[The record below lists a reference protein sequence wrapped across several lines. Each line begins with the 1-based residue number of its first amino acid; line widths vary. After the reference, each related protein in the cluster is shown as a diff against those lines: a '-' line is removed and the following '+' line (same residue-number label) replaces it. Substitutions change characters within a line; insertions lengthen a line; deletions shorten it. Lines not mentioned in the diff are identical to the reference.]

1 MLIACI
7 STFIVGTVVSNASA
21 YPGVEYRACSENSGW
36 FDWVRNKETAGDITK
51 GEKLQV
57 VKMILTDTNKGGI
70 EYKTY
75 ALGQGWQEN
84 ATNGDASG
92 STAGI
97 QGIKVSLFGDIKG
110 QYSVKYR
117 VHMMNGDWTE
127 WVKDGALAGVTS
139 GTTVIDAYE
148 AVLAEKEGTEVVTD
162 AVDYSK
168 DLPASD
174 GIVASESKSTE
185 VVANNDNIAQQQTT
199 VADNSQQSTTNQ
211 ATATDNSQQSETT
224 NQTTVTEGTVNST
237 DNTQQTTVVDNAV
250 PTAAQTD
257 QSNELA
263 QKLVDVAKKEIGY
276 KQDSTGWTKYG
287 QWWSEKVGDSAF
299 AKAKWSSMFLAWCG
313 NQVGLEDEKY
323 GYYACSDYWI
333 TWFKNN
339 NSYHEVKDYTPLA
352 GDMIFF
358 DYDKDGKSDHNG
370 LVETVNGSK
379 VICIE
384 GNVEGET
391 KECEYELTDET
402 IKGYGTPLFNK
413 VIDKSASTNSTGAN
427 SSYAK
432 SDSPII
438 GIDVSEFNG
447 TIDWNQVK
455 AAGISYAY
463 IRVGYRGYGY
473 GTMVLDKQFYNN
485 IKNASAVGMDIG
497 LYFYTQAISTQEA
510 VEEANYV
517 LDKIQGYTIKY
528 PIVIDTE
535 QADPSERSRNLSKES
550 RTNIMK
556 AFCDRVNQAGYK
568 GQIYASKCWFAE
580 RLNVN
585 DILNYDKWVAEYSGA
600 ERTSFAY
607 PYSVWQYTSKGS
619 VNGIRGNVDKNKCY
633 VNY

>member
-1 MLIACI
+1 MVKRKVSKRGLRIIIMLIACI
-7 STFIVGTVVSNASA
+7 STFVVGTIVSNASA
-21 YPGVEYRACSENSGW
+21 YPGVEYRAYSENSGW

-57 VKMILTDTNKGGI
+57 VKIILTDTNKGGI

-75 ALGQGWQEN
+75 ALGQGWQKN

-97 QGIKVSLFGDIKG
+97 QGIKVSLFGDIKE

-117 VHMMNGDWTE
+117 VHMLNGDWTE
-127 WVKDGALAGVTS
+127 WVKDAQVAGVTS
-139 GTTVIDAYE
+139 GTNVLDAYE
-148 AVLAEKEGTEVVTD
+148 VVLTEKQGKDVVTD

-185 VVANNDNIAQQQTT
+185 VVKNTDNETQQQIQVTDNVVPTT
-199 VADNSQQSTTNQ
+199 VQPNQ
-211 ATATDNSQQSETT
+211 A
-224 NQTTVTEGTVNST
+224 
-237 DNTQQTTVVDNAV
+237 
-250 PTAAQTD
+250 
-257 QSNELA
+257 NELA
-263 QKLVDVAKKEIGY
+263 QKLIEVAKKEIGN
-276 KQDSTGWTKYG
+276 KQDATGWTKYG

-313 NQVGLEDEKY
+313 NQVGLEEEKY

-339 NSYHEVKDYTPLA
+339 NAYHEVKDYTPLA
-352 GDMIFF
+352 GDIIFF
-358 DYDKDGKSDHNG
+358 DYDKNGQSDHNG
-370 LVETVNGSK
+370 LVESVNGSK

-384 GNVEGET
+384 GNVEGEA
-391 KECEYELTDET
+391 KQCEYELTDET
-402 IKGYGTPLFNK
+402 IKGYGTPLFDK
-413 VIDKSASTNSTGAN
+413 VIEKTTSTGGSGSN
-427 SSYAK
+427 YAQA
-432 SDSPII
+432 DSPII

-473 GTMVLDKQFYNN
+473 GSMVLDKQFYNN
-485 IKNASAVGMDIG
+485 IKNASSVGMDIG
-497 LYFYTQAISTQEA
+497 LYFYTQAISTDEA
-510 VEEANYV
+510 IEEANYV
-517 LDKIQGYTIKY
+517 IDKIQGYTIKY

-535 QADPSERSRNLSKES
+535 QADPSERSRDLSKES

-556 AFCDRVNQAGYK
+556 AFCDRVTQAGYK
-568 GQIYASKCWFAE
+568 GQIYASKCWFSE
-580 RLNVN
+580 RLNIN
-585 DILNYDKWVAEYSGA
+585 DILNYDKWVAEYSSA

-607 PYSVWQYTSKGS
+607 PYSVWQYTDSGT
-619 VNGIRGNVDKNKCY
+619 VTGISGNVDKNKCY

>member
-36 FDWVRNKETAGDITK
+36 FDWVRNKETAGDIAK

-75 ALGQGWQEN
+75 VLGQGWQKN

-92 STAGI
+92 GTAGI

-110 QYSVKYR
+110 QYSVRYR

-127 WVKDGALAGVTS
+127 WVKDGALAGATS

-148 AVLAEKEGTEVVTD
+148 AVLAEKEGAEVVTD

-168 DLPASD
+168 DLPTSD

-185 VVANNDNIAQQQTT
+185 VVANNDNTAQQQNTA
-199 VADNSQQSTTNQ
+199 ADNPQQVV
-211 ATATDNSQQSETT
+211 TT
-224 NQTTVTEGTVNST
+224 NQTTVTEGTIDT
-237 DNTQQTTVVDNAV
+237 TQNTQQTQVADNAV
-250 PTAAQTD
+250 PTAAQAD
-257 QSNELA
+257 QPNELA
-263 QKLVDVAKKEIGY
+263 QKLVDIAKKEIGY

-299 AKAKWSSMFLAWCG
+299 AKAKWSSIFLAWCG
-313 NQVGLEDEKY
+313 NQIGLEDEKY

-339 NSYHEVKDYTPLA
+339 NAYHEVKDYTPLV

-358 DYDKDGKSDHNG
+358 DYDKDGESDHNG

-413 VIDKSASTNSTGAN
+413 VIDKSVNTNPTSAN

-485 IKNASAVGMDIG
+485 IKNASAVGIDIG

-556 AFCDRVNQAGYK
+556 AFCDRVSQAGYK
-568 GQIYASKCWFAE
+568 GQIYASKCWFSE
-580 RLNVN
+580 RLNIN
-585 DILNYDKWVAEYSGA
+585 DILNYDKWVAEYSSA
-600 ERTSFAY
+600 ERISFAY
-607 PYSVWQYTSKGS
+607 PYSVWQYTSQGS
-619 VNGIRGNVDKNKCY
+619 LSGINGYVDKNRCY